1 MRIGL
6 NKSTELSAVFKE
18 LFGRGFNQKINGLTT
33 DSRNLKTGDI
43 YIALEGE
50 IHDGHDYLNQV
61 DKLNA
66 AAVLINNSKEV
77 GELNAQKIIVED
89 TKVALGE
96 IAKRWRKNFN
106 IPIIAIKIY

>member
-1 MRIGL
+1 MRISL
-6 NKSTELSAVFKE
+6 NNSDELSDIFKE
-18 LFGRGFNQKINGLTT
+18 IFGKGLDQNINGITT

-43 YIALEGE
+43 YIALKGE

-77 GELNAQKIIVED
+77 
-89 TKVALGE
+89 
-96 IAKRWRKNFN
+96 
-106 IPIIAIKIY
+106 

>member
-6 NKSTELSAVFKE
+6 NKTTELSAVIKE
-18 LFGRGFNQKINGLTT
+18 LFGKSIDQKINGLTT

-66 AAVLINNSKEV
+66 AALPPT
-77 GELNAQKIIVED
+77 
-89 TKVALGE
+89 TKSDPLLE
-96 IAKRWRKNFN
+96 
-106 IPIIAIKIY
+106 